1 MVINFSDLL
10 SKKNRKKE
18 ISLSFELEP
27 FEFEGEEIRAIENV
41 NVEGLGISEKDV
53 ILIEASVKTKL
64 KLNCSRCLDTFI
76 YPIDIDIEER
86 FTNNPDLE
94 DEGIMFVDGDTINI
108 TEVIENCI
116 ISTLPIKRLCKED
129 CKGLCPECGVNK
141 NVENCNCIDYDV
153 DIRLAGGVIMGNPA
167 RKTYR
172 AKRDSRRAQTFK
184 LSLPGIVE
192 CPQCH
197 EMKMAHRV
205 CKNCGFYK
213 GKEVVAS
220 TEE

>member
-41 NVEGLGISEKDV
+41 IVEGLGISEKDV

-86 FTNNPDLE
+86 FTSNETLE
-94 DEGIMFVDGDTINI
+94 DEEVVLVNSDTIDI
-108 TEVIENCI
+108 TEIVEKAI

-129 CKGLCPECGVNK
+129 CKGLCQSCGANLNKEECS
-141 NVENCNCIDYDV
+141 CNNEDIDL
-153 DIRLAGGVIMGNPA
+153 RLADLKALLN
-167 RKTYR
+167 
-172 AKRDSRRAQTFK
+172 
-184 LSLPGIVE
+184 
-192 CPQCH
+192 
-197 EMKMAHRV
+197 
-205 CKNCGFYK
+205 N
-213 GKEVVAS
+213 KEV
-220 TEE
+220 

>member
-86 FTNNPDLE
+86 FTKSKELQDDEELIFVE
-94 DEGIMFVDGDTINI
+94 DDTLDII
-108 TEVIENCI
+108 QIVENCI

-129 CKGLCPECGVNK
+129 CKGLCSQCGPNK
-141 NVENCNCIDYDV
+141 NIKECQCDDFEG
-153 DIRLAGGVIMGNPA
+153 DIRLA
-167 RKTYR
+167 
-172 AKRDSRRAQTFK
+172 K
-184 LSLPGIVE
+184 LRELFGE
-192 CPQCH
+192 
-197 EMKMAHRV
+197 
-205 CKNCGFYK
+205 
-213 GKEVVAS
+213 
-220 TEE
+220 

>member
-86 FTNNPDLE
+86 FTSNETLE
-94 DEGIMFVDGDTINI
+94 DEEVVLVNSDTIDI
-108 TEVIENCI
+108 TEIVEKAI

-129 CKGLCPECGVNK
+129 CKGLCQSCGANLNKEECS
-141 NVENCNCIDYDV
+141 CNNEDIDL
-153 DIRLAGGVIMGNPA
+153 RLADLKALLN
-167 RKTYR
+167 
-172 AKRDSRRAQTFK
+172 
-184 LSLPGIVE
+184 
-192 CPQCH
+192 
-197 EMKMAHRV
+197 
-205 CKNCGFYK
+205 N
-213 GKEVVAS
+213 KEV
-220 TEE
+220 

>member
-86 FTNNPDLE
+86 FTKSKELQDDEELIFVE
-94 DEGIMFVDGDTINI
+94 DDTLDII
-108 TEVIENCI
+108 QIVENCI

-129 CKGLCPECGVNK
+129 CKGLCSQCGTNK
-141 NVENCNCIDYDV
+141 NIKECQCDDFDV
-153 DIRLAGGVIMGNPA
+153 DIRLA
-167 RKTYR
+167 
-172 AKRDSRRAQTFK
+172 K
-184 LSLPGIVE
+184 LRELFGE
-192 CPQCH
+192 
-197 EMKMAHRV
+197 
-205 CKNCGFYK
+205 
-213 GKEVVAS
+213 
-220 TEE
+220 

>member
-1 MVINFSDLL
+1 MKIQISDIV
-10 SKKNRKKE
+10 SGKGRHKN
-18 ISLSFELEP
+18 IDYTFEMNP
-27 FEFEGEEIRAIENV
+27 FEFEGDIIKPVSSCSVQGDISSKDNILLLNINIKV
-41 NVEGLGISEKDV
+41 NLEM
-53 ILIEASVKTKL
+53 
-64 KLNCSRCLDTFI
+64 NCSRCLDTFI

-153 DIRLAGGVIMGNPA
+153 DIRLA
-167 RKTYR
+167 
-172 AKRDSRRAQTFK
+172 K
-184 LSLPGIVE
+184 LRELFGE
-192 CPQCH
+192 
-197 EMKMAHRV
+197 
-205 CKNCGFYK
+205 
-213 GKEVVAS
+213 
-220 TEE
+220 

>member
-1 MVINFSDLL
+1 MKIKFSELKSPKGQSKEVSYNVDLDNFYFDGDKIKSLEGRTMSGKATYKD
-10 SKKNRKKE
+10 E
-18 ISLSFELEP
+18 I
-27 FEFEGEEIRAIENV
+27 I
-41 NVEGLGISEKDV
+41 
-53 ILIEASVKTKL
+53 ILKAKL
-64 KLNCSRCLDTFI
+64 KGNLELLCSRCLDTFI

-153 DIRLAGGVIMGNPA
+153 DIRLA
-167 RKTYR
+167 
-172 AKRDSRRAQTFK
+172 K
-184 LSLPGIVE
+184 LRELFGE
-192 CPQCH
+192 
-197 EMKMAHRV
+197 
-205 CKNCGFYK
+205 
-213 GKEVVAS
+213 
-220 TEE
+220 

>member
-86 FTNNPDLE
+86 FTTNSKSE
-94 DEGIMFVDGDTINI
+94 DDEAVVVMDDVLDI
-108 TEVIENCI
+108 TEVVETSI
-116 ISTLPIKRLCKED
+116 ISTLPIKRICKDD
-129 CKGLCPECGVNK
+129 CKGLCQECGCNLNLDTCSCNK
-141 NVENCNCIDYDV
+141 EDV
-153 DIRLAGGVIMGNPA
+153 DIRFEAL
-167 RKTYR
+167 K
-172 AKRDSRRAQTFK
+172 
-184 LSLPGIVE
+184 
-192 CPQCH
+192 
-197 EMKMAHRV
+197 
-205 CKNCGFYK
+205 GFFDN
-213 GKEVVAS
+213 KEV
-220 TEE
+220 